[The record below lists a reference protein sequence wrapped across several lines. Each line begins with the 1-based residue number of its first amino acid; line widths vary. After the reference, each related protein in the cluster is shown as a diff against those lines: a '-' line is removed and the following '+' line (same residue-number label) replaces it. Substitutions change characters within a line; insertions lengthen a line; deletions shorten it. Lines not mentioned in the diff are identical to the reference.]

1 MKIRFTR
8 NIDSCSHSVF
18 QQRLRSTRSR
28 QSSVWRKRMTVLR
41 GTRTMNRIV
50 LAVFLLSSG
59 LALSTQAHEDQGC
72 NALFVIRAQS
82 VSFNGSRLVLS
93 GTDPNITY
101 FCDRPVRTA
110 GHMTIDAMREIVT
123 RGENNFLQN
132 PPNAAVSIFGAD
144 GDITDV
150 VVVLPSAPK
159 VTGDVF
165 DFEVRVLEG
174 KLPATGG
181 AVVLFVDPVGVPVS
195 PTSVAGV
202 HRRHV
207 RRAVRR

>member
-1 MKIRFTR
+1 
-8 NIDSCSHSVF
+8 
-18 QQRLRSTRSR
+18 
-28 QSSVWRKRMTVLR
+28 
-41 GTRTMNRIV
+41 MNRIV
-50 LAVFLLSSG
+50 LVVFLLSSG
-59 LALSTQAHEDQGC
+59 LALSTHAHEDQGC
-72 NALFVIRAQS
+72 DALFVIRAQS
-82 VSFNGSRLVLS
+82 MSFNGSRLVLS

-123 RGENNFLQN
+123 KGKNNFLQN
-132 PPNAAVSIFGAD
+132 PPNAAVSIFGTH

-159 VTGDVF
+159 VRGDEF

-174 KLPATGG
+174 ELPATGG
-181 AVVLFVDPVGVPVS
+181 AVVLFIDPVGVPIS
-195 PTSVAGV
+195 PTSAAGV
-202 HRRHV
+202 HRRHE

>member
-1 MKIRFTR
+1 MLNYPYRSIEDERFQRYGIR
-8 NIDSCSHSVF
+8 VF
-18 QQRLRSTRSR
+18 ALA
-28 QSSVWRKRMTVLR
+28 
-41 GTRTMNRIV
+41 
-50 LAVFLLSSG
+50 AVFLLSSG
-59 LALSTQAHEDQGC
+59 LAFSTQAHEDQGC
-72 NALFVIRAQS
+72 DALFVIRAQS

-123 RGENNFLQN
+123 KGKNNFLQN

-159 VTGDVF
+159 VTG
-165 DFEVRVLEG
+165 EG

-181 AVVLFVDPVGVPVS
+181 AVVLFVDPVGVPIS
-195 PTSVAGV
+195 PTSAAGV